1 MKPLSLRLR
10 LTLIYAALSAVVLAG
25 FGGVFYRTLALR
37 MERNLDQDLDER
49 AAALRGYLRFPNGR
63 PQLSFDAKDPEEAFF
78 IRTATR
84 YFQVLDPS
92 DGEILLQSQEL
103 QILGVTPSPE
113 EIAAQFKR
121 PHETDY
127 LSPQGTLRFNSYIVR
142 SGPNKKFLIQVG
154 ASTRPVETALTEFLN
169 TMILL
174 IPVGVVF
181 AGASGWW
188 MARRTLRPVEQLT
201 ESAAKIGISNL
212 SVRVPLRGTD
222 DELDR
227 LAKTINQTL
236 ERLED
241 AVQQMRQFTA
251 SISHELRTPL
261 TTLRGEAEVAL
272 MEARSPETY
281 RKVLAS
287 QLEEFDKLTQI
298 INQLLTLARAE
309 GGEIH
314 LASDPVD
321 LSALVASLAGQM
333 EPLAA
338 WKKIQLHLNAGE
350 RLLVSG
356 DRGWLECAV
365 LNLLDNAIKFTPEG
379 GVIDIA
385 TSRQDGSACLD
396 VRDTGIGIPREALP
410 HVFERFYRAEPSR
423 SKEVEGAGLG
433 LALVEWVVKTH
444 RGKVTV
450 ESDLGQGSCFRI
462 SLPTS
467 HMREPQPAI
476 ATIA

>member
-1 MKPLSLRLR
+1 
-10 LTLIYAALSAVVLAG
+10 
-25 FGGVFYRTLALR
+25 
-37 MERNLDQDLDER
+37 
-49 AAALRGYLRFPNGR
+49 
-63 PQLSFDAKDPEEAFF
+63 
-78 IRTATR
+78 
-84 YFQVLDPS
+84 
-92 DGEILLQSQEL
+92 
-103 QILGVTPSPE
+103 
-113 EIAAQFKR
+113 
-121 PHETDY
+121 
-127 LSPQGTLRFNSYIVR
+127 
-142 SGPNKKFLIQVG
+142 
-154 ASTRPVETALTEFLN
+154 
-169 TMILL
+169 
-174 IPVGVVF
+174 
-181 AGASGWW
+181 
-188 MARRTLRPVEQLT
+188 
-201 ESAAKIGISNL
+201 
-212 SVRVPLRGTD
+212 VPLRGSN

-227 LAKTINQTL
+227 LAETINQTL
-236 ERLED
+236 ARLED

-314 LASDPVD
+314 LSHEPVNV
-321 LSALVASLAGQM
+321 SALVASLAGQM

-338 WKKIQLHLNAGE
+338 WKKIQL
-350 RLLVSG
+350 RLGTDDELFVSG

-379 GVIDIA
+379 GLIEVVA
-385 TSRQDGSACLD
+385 RRHGSSTLME
-396 VRDTGIGIPREALP
+396 VRDTGIGIPAHALP

-444 RGKVTV
+444 EGSVTV
-450 ESDLGQGSCFRI
+450 ESELGKGSCFRI
-462 SLPTS
+462 VLPTAQVRQE
-467 HMREPQPAI
+467 HAVPA
-476 ATIA
+476 